1 MAMITS
7 ADPTRLPAWPALAA
21 HAVEIRGILLRQMF
35 AEDPARCGRLT
46 WHFEETLL
54 ADCSKQRV
62 TAKTLDLLHEL
73 ARQAGVARQVQS
85 LFAGDS
91 VNVSEGRAALHM
103 ALRADA
109 GDQYAVNGAD
119 VMATVLHERERMHEL
134 CTRITGGGWR
144 GIGGQ
149 RITDVVNLGI
159 GGSDLGPRM
168 ATRALTAWHRPGV
181 HVHFV
186 SNVDAADLAPLLARL
201 DPQRTLFIVASKT
214 FTTQETLCN
223 ARSARAWLTDA
234 ARAAGAS
241 ESAVVAAHFVA
252 VTANTAAAAAFGIPS
267 ENTLGFWDWVGG
279 RYSLWSAVG
288 LPLALAIGMD
298 GLAAMLRGARAMDLH
313 FRLTPYEHNLPLN
326 LALIDIWNSNFL
338 GAETHAVIPYSRSC
352 DLLPSYL
359 QQLEMESNGKS
370 VDRDG
375 QPLPIHAAPIV
386 WGSAGTD
393 AQHAYLQLMHQGG
406 RLTPADFIA
415 FAEADFPLSDHHDR
429 LLSCCFAQ
437 TEALMNGK
445 SEVDSRRELAAAGL
459 PEQDIARL
467 APHRVLPGNQP
478 TTTLLLKRL
487 TPESLGALIALYEH
501 KTFAAAAVW
510 GINPFDQWGVEL
522 GKQVATRLLPL
533 VQGEAGNSG
542 DLNAST
548 RQLIAFCRRHR
559 PH

>member
-1 MAMITS
+1 MNPA
-7 ADPTRLPAWPALAA
+7 PNQLPAWRALAA
-21 HAVEIRGILLRQMF
+21 HVEEFRSIHLRQMF
-35 AEDPARCGRLT
+35 ADDPARTARFS
-46 WHFEETLL
+46 WHLDETLL
-54 ADCSKQRV
+54 ADCSKQRIS
-62 TAKTLDLLHEL
+62 ARTLELLQDL
-73 ARQAGVARQVQS
+73 ARKAGVAARIQA
-85 LFAGDS
+85 LFAGEA
-91 VNVSEGRAALHM
+91 VNGSEGRAAMHM

-109 GDQYAVNGAD
+109 ADHYAVKGQSVMDD
-119 VMATVLHERERMHEL
+119 VLRVRERMHDL
-134 CTRITGGGWR
+134 CLRISGGGWR
-144 GIGGQ
+144 GMGGQ

-168 ATRALTAWHRPGV
+168 ATRALAAWHRPDLSV
-181 HVHFV
+181 HYV

-223 ARSARAWLTDA
+223 ARSARTWLEIA
-234 ARAAGAS
+234 ARSAGLPA
-241 ESAVVAAHFVA
+241 SAVVPAHFLA
-252 VTANTAAAAAFGIPS
+252 VTANAKAAEEFGIPQD
-267 ENTLGFWDWVGG
+267 NTLEFWEWVGG

-298 GLAAMLRGARAMDLH
+298 GFNAMLRGARAVDLH
-313 FRLTPYEHNLPLN
+313 FRLTPFEHNLPVN

-370 VDRDG
+370 VRADG
-375 QPLPIHAAPIV
+375 SPAEATCAPIV

-393 AQHAYLQLMHQGG
+393 AQHAYMQLLHQGA
-406 RLTPADFIA
+406 RLIPADFIA

-437 TEALMNGK
+437 TEALLNGK
-445 SEVDSRRELAAAGL
+445 SEADSRNELAASGL
-459 PEQDIARL
+459 PEEEVLRL

-478 TTTLLLKRL
+478 TTTLMLRRL

-501 KTFAAAAVW
+501 KTFTAASVW

-522 GKQVATRLLPL
+522 GKQVATRLLPF
-533 VQGEAGNSG
+533 VQGEAAESAE
-542 DLNAST
+542 LHPST
-548 RQLIAFCRRHR
+548 RQLIAYCRRHR